1 MITKLYLYQVF
12 LFKLNFVYIRLNNC
26 ITVRLNDPFK
36 ESSRD
41 FFVYGVTCTG
51 STANCTSDSSFVWQ
65 VGKPL
70 SDYCFATA
78 TKM

>member
-1 MITKLYLYQVF
+1 MTEMTFFFY
-12 LFKLNFVYIRLNNC
+12 
-26 ITVRLNDPFK
+26 

-70 SDYCFATA
+70 ADYCFAPA